1 MLAIALSTTLALAP
15 TPPVVEERV
24 FERASELQPWCRQ
37 EAEAHF
43 IGQGIE
49 TYQWT
54 SSYSESGRM
63 LQVRGTLRAG
73 GRDVAVTCRIAKG
86 ARERYASILIDPP

>member
-1 MLAIALSTTLALAP
+1 MFAIALTTALAVAP
-15 TPPVVEERV
+15 TPPVAEDRV
-24 FERASELQPWCRQ
+24 FERASQLQPWCRQ

-54 SSYSESGRM
+54 ASYSESGRM
-63 LQVRGTLRAG
+63 LQVRGSLRAG

-86 ARERYASILIDPP
+86 ARERYASITIDSP

>member
-43 IGQGIE
+43 VGQGIE

-54 SSYSESGRM
+54 SSHSSSGNV
-63 LQVRGTLRAG
+63 LQVSGKLRAG
-73 GRDVAVTCRIAKG
+73 GKDVAVTCRVARG
-86 ARERYASILIDPP
+86 ARERYASIDIQSP

>member
-1 MLAIALSTTLALAP
+1 MLAIALSTALAVAP
-15 TPPVVEERV
+15 TPPLAEERI

-49 TYQWT
+49 TYQWS

-73 GRDVAVTCRIAKG
+73 GRDVAVTSRVARG

>member
-1 MLAIALSTTLALAP
+1 MFSLALLASLSIAP

-24 FERASELQPWCRQ
+24 FNTASELQPWCRR

-43 IGQGIE
+43 VGQGIE

-54 SSYSESGRM
+54 SSHSSSGNVLR
-63 LQVRGTLRAG
+63 VSGKLRAG
-73 GRDVAVTCRIAKG
+73 GKDVAVTCRVARG
-86 ARERYASILIDPP
+86 ARERYASIDIQSP